1 MLSFAQRQKIR
12 VILALILLACYHNSI
27 RVRTY
32 LLRASLLPHH
42 RSPWQKLYNAGN
54 ESSFLHITGSTQEVF
69 DALLHVII
77 PPGHV
82 ICCPQRGRP
91 WSLPPNEMLNLL
103 LCYLGSQMS
112 NKWLCL
118 IFGIT
123 PLPCS
128 RILKMILWMTVK

>member
-1 MLSFAQRQKIR
+1 MAVMSTVAQRQKIR

-42 RSPWQKLYNAGN
+42 CLPWQKLYDAGN
-54 ESSFLHITGSTQEVF
+54 ESSLLHITGLTREVF

-82 ICCPQRGRP
+82 ICRP
-91 WSLPPNEMLNLL
+91 
-103 LCYLGSQMS
+103 
-112 NKWLCL
+112 
-118 IFGIT
+118 
-123 PLPCS
+123 
-128 RILKMILWMTVK
+128 